1 MALESQKAARLE
13 DPGAETLER
22 LTSVWDRYGRI
33 ALGVLAGAVAI
44 GAVTFLVMRN
54 RAAQEEQ
61 AASALAEANVLF
73 WQGDYARSL
82 ERANQV
88 AQQFGSTPSGVEAH
102 RLAGD
107 DAFWSGD
114 FKGAVG
120 HYRRYLDKNKS
131 GLLSDAGRRS
141 LAYALE
147 SSGDYLEA
155 AKTYESLIGRFDR
168 VSSAEFLSAAAR
180 SYRMGGQPGEA
191 LARLQRLES
200 EYGETSY
207 ARDARVEIAE
217 LQAAGAR

>member
-1 MALESQKAARLE
+1 LHSQKAAHLD

-22 LTSVWDRYGRI
+22 LTSTWDRYGRLI
-33 ALGVLAGAVAI
+33 LGVVAAAIAI
-44 GAVTFLVMRN
+44 GAVTFMVLRN
-54 RAAQEEQ
+54 RAAREEQ

-82 ERANQV
+82 ERATQV
-88 AQQFGSTPSGVEAH
+88 AQQYGSTPSGIEAH

-114 FKGAVG
+114 FKGAVA

-131 GLLSDAGRRS
+131 GLLADAGRRS

-147 SSGDYLEA
+147 SSGDYVEA

-180 SYRMGGQPGEA
+180 SYRLANQPAEA
-191 LARLQRLES
+191 LARLRRLES
-200 EYGETSY
+200 EFGETTY
-207 ARDARVEIAE
+207 ARDARIQIAE
-217 LQAAGAR
+217 LTAAGVR